1 MDNFRYIITGGPGSG
16 KTSLVE
22 ALQDLGYTGF
32 PEIARKLIEEGFTA
46 PIRATRADSGRFFDQ
61 ILSNRISFHQETKG
75 SEIAFYD
82 RGIPDSAAYFRFQ
95 NLKVPDILS
104 AAIEKYRYHPVVF
117 AAPPWEMIYSND
129 EVRRETFSE
138 CVRLYELTVE
148 EYQRVGYTIIEL
160 PKAPLER
167 RIAEVLSL
175 TDIPPF
181 TEPRNDR

>member
-22 ALQDLGYTGF
+22 ALQEMGYTGF
-32 PEIARKLIEEGFTA
+32 PEIARKLIEEGFPA

-61 ILSNRISFHQETKG
+61 ILNNRISSHQAIKG

-104 AAIEKYRYHPVVF
+104 ASIEKYRYNPVVF

-138 CVRLYELTVE
+138 CVKLFELTVE
-148 EYQRVGYTIIEL
+148 EYRGFGYSIIEL

-167 RIAEVLSL
+167 RIAEVLSF
-175 TDIPPF
+175 TGQTPF